1 MKKANMTRLLLDLRA
16 RQDAGEKM
24 PCPRCGRNELKA
36 PLAHNALSRY
46 ADLYVCDECGLTE
59 AGLAMMNNPLP
70 IEQWAVFQDKAPR
83 LDFKALSMQEA
94 VVRIL
99 SSHME
104 DLLRL
109 HKAWVLREEGQS
121 FDALRIQALTTC
133 PGLVDLWENPFCAV
147 YLARDGKV
155 LARFRW
161 DGTQSEIAVD
171 TLPEAHK

>member
-1 MKKANMTRLLLDLRA
+1 MKKADMERRLLDLKA
-16 RQDAGEKM
+16 KQQAESEM
-24 PCPRCGRNELKA
+24 VCPRCGQNKLKS
-36 PLAHNALSRY
+36 PLTHNALSRY

-70 IEQWAVFQDKAPR
+70 LEQWAVFHDKYPR
-83 LDFKALSMQEA
+83 LDFKALCMQEA

-99 SSHME
+99 SSQME

-121 FDALRIQALTTC
+121 FDTLRAKALTAG

-147 YLARDGKV
+147 YLARDGRV
-155 LARFRW
+155 LVRFRW
-161 DGTQSEIAVD
+161 DGTQSEIAVVS
-171 TLPEAHK
+171 LPEAQK

>member
-1 MKKANMTRLLLDLRA
+1 MKKADMDRKLLDLKA
-16 RQDAGEKM
+16 KQQAESETL
-24 PCPRCGRNELKA
+24 CPRCGQNKLKS
-36 PLAHNALSRY
+36 PLTHNALSRY

-70 IEQWAVFQDKAPR
+70 ISQWAVFHDKSPR

-99 SSHME
+99 SSQME

-121 FDALRIQALTTC
+121 FDALRIQALTNC

-155 LARFRW
+155 LVRFRW

-171 TLPEAHK
+171 TLPDEKK

>member
-1 MKKANMTRLLLDLRA
+1 MKKADMDRKLLDLKA
-16 RQDAGEKM
+16 KQQAEAETL
-24 PCPRCGRNELKA
+24 CPRCGQNKLKS
-36 PLAHNALSRY
+36 PLTHNALSRY
-46 ADLYVCDECGLTE
+46 TDLYICSECGMTE

-70 IEQWAVFQDKAPR
+70 LEQWAVFHDKYPR
-83 LDFKALSMQEA
+83 LDFKALCMQEA

-99 SSHME
+99 SSQME

-133 PGLVDLWENPFCAV
+133 PSLVDLWENPFCAV

-171 TLPEAHK
+171 TLPDEKK

>member
-1 MKKANMTRLLLDLRA
+1 MKKADMDRKLLDLKA
-16 RQDAGEKM
+16 KQQAEANTD
-24 PCPRCGRNELKA
+24 CPRCGQNKLKS
-36 PLAHNALSRY
+36 PLTHNALSRY

-99 SSHME
+99 SSQME

-147 YLARDGKV
+147 YMARDGKV
-155 LARFRW
+155 LVRFRW

-171 TLPEAHK
+171 TLPEVQK

>member
-1 MKKANMTRLLLDLRA
+1 MNKADMDRKLLHLKAKQHAESETL
-16 RQDAGEKM
+16 
-24 PCPRCGRNELKA
+24 CPRCGQNKLKS
-36 PLAHNALSRY
+36 PLTHNALSRY

-70 IEQWAVFQDKAPR
+70 LEQWAVFHDNSPR

-99 SSHME
+99 SSQME

-133 PGLVDLWENPFCAV
+133 SGMVDLWENPFCAV

-155 LARFRW
+155 LVRFRW
-161 DGTQSEIAVD
+161 DGTNSEIAVD
-171 TLPEAHK
+171 TIPDEKK

>member
-1 MKKANMTRLLLDLRA
+1 MKKADMDRKLLHLKAKQHAESETL
-16 RQDAGEKM
+16 
-24 PCPRCGRNELKA
+24 CPRCGQNKLKA

-46 ADLYVCDECGLTE
+46 ADLYICSECGMTE

-70 IEQWAVFQDKAPR
+70 LEQWAVFHDKYPR
-83 LDFKALSMQEA
+83 LDFKALCMQEA

-99 SSHME
+99 SSQME

-121 FDALRIQALTTC
+121 FDDLRTQALTTC
-133 PGLVDLWENPFCAV
+133 SGMVDLWENPFCAV
-147 YLARDGKV
+147 YLARDGQV
-155 LARFRW
+155 LVRFRW

-171 TLPEAHK
+171 TLPEAQK

>member
-1 MKKANMTRLLLDLRA
+1 MKKAEMNRLLLDLRA

-24 PCPRCGRNELKA
+24 PCPRCGRNELRV
-36 PLAHNALSRY
+36 PLTHNSLSRY

-70 IEQWAVFQDKAPR
+70 LEQWAVFQDKALR
-83 LDFKALSMQEA
+83 LDFKALPLQEA

-99 SSHME
+99 SSQME
-104 DLLRL
+104 DLLWL

-121 FDALRIQALTTC
+121 FDDLRTQAIKAC
-133 PGLVDLWENPFCAV
+133 PGMVDLWENPFCAV

-155 LARFRW
+155 LVRFRW
-161 DGTQSEIAVD
+161 DGTHSEIAVD
-171 TLPEAHK
+171 TLPDEKK

>member
-1 MKKANMTRLLLDLRA
+1 M
-16 RQDAGEKM
+16 
-24 PCPRCGRNELKA
+24 
-36 PLAHNALSRY
+36 
-46 ADLYVCDECGLTE
+46 TE

-99 SSHME
+99 SSQME

-171 TLPEAHK
+171 TLPEAQK

>member
-1 MKKANMTRLLLDLRA
+1 MKKADMDRKLLDLKA
-16 RQDAGEKM
+16 KQQAESETL
-24 PCPRCGRNELKA
+24 CPRCGQNKLKA

-46 ADLYVCDECGLTE
+46 TDLYICSECGMTE

-70 IEQWAVFQDKAPR
+70 LEQWAVFHDKYPR
-83 LDFKALSMQEA
+83 LDFKALCMQEA

-99 SSHME
+99 SSQME

-171 TLPEAHK
+171 TLPDEKK

>member
-1 MKKANMTRLLLDLRA
+1 MKKADMERKLLHLKA
-16 RQDAGEKM
+16 KQQAEAETV
-24 PCPRCGRNELKA
+24 CPRCGQNKLKS
-36 PLAHNALSRY
+36 PLTHNALSRY
-46 ADLYVCDECGLTE
+46 ADLYICSECGMTE

-70 IEQWAVFQDKAPR
+70 LEQWAVFHDKYPR
-83 LDFKALSMQEA
+83 LDFKALCMQEA

-99 SSHME
+99 SSQME

-133 PGLVDLWENPFCAV
+133 SGMVNLWKNPFCAV
-147 YLARDGKV
+147 YLARDGQV
-155 LARFRW
+155 LVRFRW

-171 TLPEAHK
+171 TLPEAQK

>member
-1 MKKANMTRLLLDLRA
+1 MTRNEIARWLLDLKA

-24 PCPRCGRNELKA
+24 PCPRCGRNELKVSM
-36 PLAHNALSRY
+36 AHNALSRY
-46 ADLYVCDECGLTE
+46 ADLYICSECGMTE
-59 AGLAMMNNPLP
+59 AGLAVMNNPLP
-70 IEQWAVFQDKAPR
+70 IEQWAVFQDTAPS
-83 LDFKALSMQEA
+83 LDFKALCMQEA

-99 SSHME
+99 SSQME

-121 FDALRIQALTTC
+121 FDDLRTQAIMAC

-147 YLARDGKV
+147 YLARDGQV
-155 LARFRW
+155 LVRFRW

-171 TLPEAHK
+171 TLPEAQK

>member
-1 MKKANMTRLLLDLRA
+1 MKKDEMNRLLLDLKA
-16 RQDAGEKM
+16 RQDADEKM
-24 PCPRCGRNELKA
+24 PCPRCGRNELNA

-46 ADLYVCDECGLTE
+46 ADLYICSECGMTE

-70 IEQWAVFQDKAPR
+70 LEQWAVFLDTAPR
-83 LDFKALSMQEA
+83 LDFKTLSMQEV

-99 SSHME
+99 SSQME

-121 FDALRIQALTTC
+121 FDTLRAKALTAC

-147 YLARDGKV
+147 YLARDGRV
-155 LARFRW
+155 LVRFRW
-161 DGTQSEIAVD
+161 DGTQSEIAVVS
-171 TLPEAHK
+171 LPEEQK

>member
-1 MKKANMTRLLLDLRA
+1 MKKADMERRLLHLKA
-16 RQDAGEKM
+16 KQQAESETV
-24 PCPRCGRNELKA
+24 CPRCGQNKLKS
-36 PLAHNALSRY
+36 PLTHNALSRY

-59 AGLAMMNNPLP
+59 VGLAMMNNPLS

-109 HKAWVLREEGQS
+109 HMAWVLREEGQS

-133 PGLVDLWENPFCAV
+133 PSLVDLWENPFCAV
-147 YLARDGKV
+147 YLARDGQV
-155 LARFRW
+155 LVRFRW

-171 TLPEAHK
+171 TLPDEKK

>member
-1 MKKANMTRLLLDLRA
+1 MKKADMDRKLLDLKA
-16 RQDAGEKM
+16 KQQAESETL
-24 PCPRCGRNELKA
+24 CPRCGQNKLKA

-46 ADLYVCDECGLTE
+46 TDLYICSECGMTE

-70 IEQWAVFQDKAPR
+70 LEQWAVFQDTAPR

-99 SSHME
+99 SSQME

-109 HKAWVLREEGQS
+109 HKDWVLREERQS
-121 FDALRIQALTTC
+121 FDDLRTKAIKAC
-133 PGLVDLWENPFCAV
+133 PGMVDLWENPFCAV
-147 YLARDGKV
+147 YLARDGQV
-155 LARFRW
+155 LVRFRW

-171 TLPEAHK
+171 TLPEAQK

>member
-1 MKKANMTRLLLDLRA
+1 MKKADMDRRLLDLKA
-16 RQDAGEKM
+16 KQQAESETV
-24 PCPRCGRNELKA
+24 CPRCGQNKLKS
-36 PLAHNALSRY
+36 PLTHNALSRY

-70 IEQWAVFQDKAPR
+70 LEQWAVFLDKSPR

-99 SSHME
+99 SSQME

-133 PGLVDLWENPFCAV
+133 PSLVDLWENPFCAV

-171 TLPEAHK
+171 TLPDEKK

>member
-1 MKKANMTRLLLDLRA
+1 MKKADMDRKLLDLKA
-16 RQDAGEKM
+16 KQQAESETL
-24 PCPRCGRNELKA
+24 CPRCGQNKLKA

-46 ADLYVCDECGLTE
+46 TDLYICSECGMTE

-70 IEQWAVFQDKAPR
+70 IEQWAVFLDTAPR

-99 SSHME
+99 SSQME

-121 FDALRIQALTTC
+121 FDALRSQALTAC
-133 PGLVDLWENPFCAV
+133 PGMVDLWENPFCAV
-147 YLARDGKV
+147 YLARDGQV
-155 LARFRW
+155 QVRFRW
-161 DGTQSEIAVD
+161 DGTHSEIAVD
-171 TLPEAHK
+171 ALPEAHK

>member
-1 MKKANMTRLLLDLRA
+1 MKKAEMNRLLLGLKA
-16 RQDAGEKM
+16 KQDNGEKM
-24 PCPRCGRNELKA
+24 PCPRCGRNELRV
-36 PLAHNALSRY
+36 PLTHNALSRY
-46 ADLYVCDECGLTE
+46 ADLYICSECGMTE

-70 IEQWAVFQDKAPR
+70 IEQWAVFQDTAHA

-99 SSHME
+99 SSQME
-104 DLLRL
+104 ELFRL

-121 FDALRIQALTTC
+121 FDDLRTQALTAC

-147 YLARDGKV
+147 YLARDGQV
-155 LARFRW
+155 LVRFRW

-171 TLPEAHK
+171 TLPDEKK

>member
-1 MKKANMTRLLLDLRA
+1 MKKADMDRKLLDLKA
-16 RQDAGEKM
+16 KQQAESETI
-24 PCPRCGRNELKA
+24 CPRCGCNKLKS
-36 PLAHNALSRY
+36 PLTHNALSRY

-99 SSHME
+99 SSQME

-121 FDALRIQALTTC
+121 FDALRIQALTNC

-155 LARFRW
+155 LVRFRW

-171 TLPEAHK
+171 TLPDEKK